1 MNVASKLRTMVRHPQ
16 YLAIHKNG
24 GSATELELM
33 LQIDEVSKATFLMYT
48 DETLLPKILVAVIT
62 DTYIGISFN

>member
-1 MNVASKLRTMVRHPQ
+1 MNVASKLHTMIRHPQ

-33 LQIDEVSKATFLMYT
+33 LQIDEVSKATFLAYT
-48 DETLLPKILVAVIT
+48 DSTLVHKISVALIT
-62 DTYIGISFN
+62 DTYIRISFN